1 MPPMHDTDAGLVPG
15 SPAPDEQV
23 TSYLR
28 RYLPDFY
35 FVNSP
40 LSRMR
45 RHMAI
50 LKELP
55 DAPSGV
61 IVSFYRAPRASFT
74 ELVLCARDEAQPGL
88 LAKVAGTLVALGV
101 GVHTAWIHSL
111 DDPLGEGGTIVLDTL
126 ILSESLLG
134 RSRALSTKTQK
145 NLSNALTNVLNHE
158 WTAQELLDN
167 ASRTRQRAARAP
179 IEVSGL
185 AVARAGDYTL
195 FKLRA
200 HQSNGALSRITRALA
215 QMQIGVAHAQ
225 INTFEREVDDVFFV
239 TDAQGLA
246 FEDEEANRLLYQLRD
261 ALSRSE

>member
-1 MPPMHDTDAGLVPG
+1 MHDNDAGLIPG
-15 SPAPDEQV
+15 FQVPDEQV
-23 TSYLR
+23 IAYLR

-45 RHMAI
+45 RHVAI
-50 LKELP
+50 LQALP
-55 DAPSGV
+55 YASTGV
-61 IVSFYRAPRASFT
+61 IVSFHRAPRASFT

-88 LAKVAGTLVALGV
+88 LSQVAGTLAALGV

-111 DDPLGEGGTIVLDTL
+111 TDPFGEGGTIVLDTL

-134 RSRALSTKTQK
+134 RSRALSSKTQK
-145 NLSNALTNVLNHE
+145 NLSQTLTQVLNHE
-158 WTAQELLDN
+158 QTAEELLSH
-167 ASRTRQRAARAP
+167 ASRTRQRAASAP
-179 IEVSGL
+179 IVVSGM
-185 AVARAGDYTL
+185 AVTRAGEYTL

-225 INTFEREVDDVFFV
+225 INTIEREVDDIFFV
-239 TDAQGLA
+239 TDVNGQP
-246 FEDEEANRLLYQLRD
+246 FEDEEANQLLYRLRD

>member
-1 MPPMHDTDAGLVPG
+1 MPAHDTDAGLIPG

-23 TSYLR
+23 TAYLR

-35 FVNSP
+35 FVNAP

-50 LKELP
+50 LQALP
-55 DAPSGV
+55 LSPSGV
-61 IVSFYRAPRASFT
+61 IVEFYRAPRASFT

-88 LAKVAGTLVALGV
+88 LSKVAGTLVAMGV

-111 DDPLGEGGTIVLDTL
+111 EDPFGSGGTIVLDTL

-134 RSRALSTKTQK
+134 RSRALSAKTQK
-145 NLSNALTNVLNHE
+145 NLTQTLTQVLSHQLSPE
-158 WTAQELLDN
+158 QLLER
-167 ASRTRQRAARAP
+167 APRARQRAASAP
-179 IEVSGL
+179 TEVSEL
-185 AVARAGDYTL
+185 VVTQAAEYTL

-200 HQSNGALSRITRALA
+200 HKSNGALNRITRTLA

-225 INTFEREVDDVFFV
+225 INTFEKQVDDVFFV
-239 TDAQGLA
+239 TDIRGQP
-246 FEDEEANRLLYQLRD
+246 FNDEEANQLCHRLRD
-261 ALSRSE
+261 ALSQSE

>member
-1 MPPMHDTDAGLVPG
+1 MPAHDTDEGLMPG
-15 SPAPDEQV
+15 PPAPDEQV
-23 TSYLR
+23 TAYLR

-35 FVNSP
+35 FVNAP

-45 RHMAI
+45 RHLAI
-50 LKELP
+50 LQSLP
-55 DAPSGV
+55 QAPSGV
-61 IVSFYRAPRASFT
+61 IVEFYRAPRASFT
-74 ELVLCARDEAQPGL
+74 ELVLCARDAAQPGL
-88 LAKVAGTLVALGV
+88 LSQVAGTLVALGV

-111 DDPLGEGGTIVLDTL
+111 EDPFGEGGTIVLDTL

-134 RSRALSTKTQK
+134 RSRALSAKTQK
-145 NLSNALTNVLNHE
+145 NLSQTLTQVLNHQL
-158 WTAQELLDN
+158 TAAQLLER
-167 ASRTRQRAARAP
+167 APRSRQRAARAP

-225 INTFEREVDDVFFV
+225 INTFEQEVDDVFFV
-239 TDAQGLA
+239 TDIHGQP
-246 FEDEEANRLLYQLRD
+246 FDDDEANQLSYRLRD